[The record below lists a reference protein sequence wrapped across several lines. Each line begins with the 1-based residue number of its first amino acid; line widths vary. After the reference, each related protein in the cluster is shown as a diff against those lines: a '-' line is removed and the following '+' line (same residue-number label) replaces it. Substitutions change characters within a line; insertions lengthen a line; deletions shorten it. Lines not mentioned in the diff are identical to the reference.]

1 MRETIIVGAGLSG
14 LVAAINLARDGF
26 RVIVRERRASVGGT
40 TDIKGLEGKYI
51 NIGDGTPLDL
61 ERIRNYTSVD
71 VSPAAVRLDRVTNH
85 LYGKT
90 IELEFYK
97 GTPGYLFERGPRETS
112 LDVYLYN
119 LAVSEGV
126 EFSFND
132 TVTDF
137 DTLPADSIIAS
148 GLFPEGF
155 RMLDIPCIPVYG
167 YLAMGETDDMSP
179 KVILYFDEFTR
190 DYAFYS
196 QVNGARGAVLFSRGK
211 PLNPD
216 VKDRFARMLEE
227 NDGITFDWWQAVN
240 IGLLPVKQPDNPR
253 LFTRN
258 LILAGTISGTMDPL
272 MLFGV
277 HGALVSGKIAAI
289 AVRDHQKALAEFERI
304 NRLFKTAFFISWF
317 FRNAPLQIIK
327 RLVWTGVS
335 SYPYIA
341 PLLRDKMFAL
351 IPGFGRI

>member
-1 MRETIIVGAGLSG
+1 MREIIIVGAGLSG
-14 LVAAINLARDGF
+14 LVAAINLVRDGF
-26 RVIVRERRASVGGT
+26 RVIVRERRTSIGGT
-40 TDIKGLEGKYI
+40 TDIRGLEGKYI
-51 NIGDGTPLDL
+51 NIGDGTPIDP
-61 ERIRNYTSVD
+61 ERIRSYTSID
-71 VSPAAVRLDRVTNH
+71 ISGAAVRLERVTSH
-85 LYGKT
+85 LYGRT
-90 IELEFYK
+90 VELEFYK
-97 GTPGYLFERGPRETS
+97 NTPAYLFERGPRETS
-112 LDVYLYN
+112 LDVHLYN

-126 EFSFND
+126 EFSFSD

-137 DTLPADSIIAS
+137 DSLPPDSIIAS

-155 RMLDIPCIPVYG
+155 RMLNVPCVPVYG
-167 YLAMGETDDMSP
+167 YLAMGETDDKRP

-227 NDGITFDWWQAVN
+227 NDGISFDWWQAVN

-253 LFTRN
+253 LFARN

-277 HGALVSGKIAAI
+277 HGALISGKIAAI
-289 AVRDHQKALAEFERI
+289 AVKDHQKALVEFQRI
-304 NRLFKTAFFISWF
+304 NAFFRYAFFISWF
-317 FRNAPLQIIK
+317 FRNAPLPIIK
-327 RLVWTGVS
+327 RLVWAGVS

-341 PLLRDKMFAL
+341 PILGDKLFLL

>member
-1 MRETIIVGAGLSG
+1 MKEKIIVGAGLSG
-14 LVAAINLARDGF
+14 LVAAINLAREGF
-26 RVIVRERRASVGGT
+26 KVLVRERRECVGGT

-51 NIGDGTPLDL
+51 NIGDGTPIDP

-71 VSPAAVRLDRVTNH
+71 ISPAAVRLNRVTNH

-90 IELEFYK
+90 IELEFHK
-97 GTPGYLFERGPRETS
+97 DTPGYLLERGPRETS

-126 EFSFND
+126 DFSFND

-137 DTLPADSIIAS
+137 DSLPPDSIIAT

-155 RMLDIPCIPVYG
+155 RALDVPCIPVFG
-167 YLAMGETDDMSP
+167 YLAMGETEDKSP

-211 PLNPD
+211 PLDPA
-216 VKDRFARMLEE
+216 VKDRFSRMLEE
-227 NDGITFDWWQAVN
+227 NDGIVFDWWQAVN

-253 LFTRN
+253 LFARN
-258 LILAGTISGTMDPL
+258 LILAGTLSGTMDPL

-277 HGALVSGKIAAI
+277 HGALLSGKIAAI
-289 AVRDHQKALAEFERI
+289 AVTDHQKALVELKRI
-304 NRLFKTAFFISWF
+304 NRYFKMAYFVSWF
-317 FRNAPLQIIK
+317 FRNAPIFIIK
-327 RLVWTGVS
+327 RMVWAGVT
-335 SYPYIA
+335 SYPRIA
-341 PLLRDKMFAL
+341 PVLGDRLFIL